1 MMNIT
6 LTLNS
11 DDLRRLEKL
20 VIKDTDTADKHA
32 LEGILWEIA
41 NKAGICDDSGNLT
54 SRSELKCNM
63 IESCT
68 ESISYIDDSGFIYC
82 KCHGLQR
89 QAYRRCRKLRP
100 HEIKRLQSGL
110 TIKKY

>member
-32 LEGILWEIA
+32 LEGILWEILYPVSSCRFSSPTFGGA
-41 NKAGICDDSGNLT
+41 RNSLGGVPREVNAACDFPMS
-54 SRSELKCNM
+54 LKEVDALAATPDED
-63 IESCT
+63 I
-68 ESISYIDDSGFIYC
+68 
-82 KCHGLQR
+82 R
-89 QAYRRCRKLRP
+89 
-100 HEIKRLQSGL
+100 
-110 TIKKY
+110 